1 MTQSRVDVDSGR
13 LSAPLIV
20 ALLLN
25 WLQRKQFEGIAY
37 LRQENLILKAQLGV
51 GAPTAA
57 ADQSAVSVRRV

>member
-13 LSAPLIV
+13 LSALLIV

-51 GAPTAA
+51 GPPT
-57 ADQSAVSVRRV
+57 DCS